1 VERVEIVGGAL
12 GVRCG
17 GENGAVV
24 VLQDFK

>member
-1 VERVEIVGGAL
+1 MFEQIVGGAL